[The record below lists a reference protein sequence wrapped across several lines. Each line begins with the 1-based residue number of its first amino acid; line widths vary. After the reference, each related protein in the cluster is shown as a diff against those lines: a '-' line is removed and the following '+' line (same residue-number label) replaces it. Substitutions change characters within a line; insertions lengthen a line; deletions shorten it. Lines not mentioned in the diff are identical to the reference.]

1 MKFDTGRAPRFRDGT
16 DMFRFAFQSCVR
28 PVTTIFLLG
37 GCLIGGAAIAQGV
50 QLAMLD
56 RIEPGLWELKMRD
69 GGRSER
75 LCLDDGRRL
84 IQLRHP
90 QAACRQ
96 FVVEDA
102 ASAVTVSYTCTGQGT
117 GRTRLRFESPRLVQL
132 ESSGIVNKLPFDVV
146 AEARRVGSCTTI

>member
-1 MKFDTGRAPRFRDGT
+1 MIRPPFRSPLTILFRSAALAAGLLAGT
-16 DMFRFAFQSCVR
+16 
-28 PVTTIFLLG
+28 
-37 GCLIGGAAIAQGV
+37 AIAQGV

-69 GGRSER
+69 GGRTER
-75 LCLDDGRRL
+75 LCLEDGRRL

-90 QAACRQ
+90 QMACRQ

-102 ASAVTVSYTCTGQGT
+102 ASTVTVSYTCPGQGD

-132 ESSGIVNKLPFDVV
+132 QSSGIAGKLPFEVV
-146 AEARRVGSCTTI
+146 AEARRVGSCTAS

>member
-1 MKFDTGRAPRFRDGT
+1 MAGDTTRAPRLCDSNAMYHIANRRA
-16 DMFRFAFQSCVR
+16 MSAFKMA
-28 PVTTIFLLG
+28 TLMGL
-37 GCLIGGAAIAQGV
+37 CLAGGAALAQGV

-90 QAACRQ
+90 QVACRQ
-96 FVVEDA
+96 FVVEDTA
-102 ASAVTVSYTCTGQGT
+102 TSVTVSYACTGQGT

-132 ESSGIVNKLPFDVV
+132 ESSGIANKLPFDVV
-146 AEARRVGSCTTI
+146 AEVRRVGSCTAS

>member
-1 MKFDTGRAPRFRDGT
+1 MN
-16 DMFRFAFQSCVR
+16 RFAFRSIR
-28 PVTTIFLLG
+28 RATG
-37 GCLIGGAAIAQGV
+37 GVALSGACLIGGAALALGV

-75 LCLDDGRRL
+75 LCLNDGRRL

-90 QAACRQ
+90 QVACRQ

-102 ASAVTVSYTCTGQGT
+102 ANSVTVSYTCNGQGT
-117 GRTRLRFESPRLVQL
+117 GRTRLRFESPRLLQIA
-132 ESSGIVNKLPFDVV
+132 SSAIANKLPFDVV
-146 AEARRVGSCTTI
+146 AEARRVGSCTTT

>member
-1 MKFDTGRAPRFRDGT
+1 MR
-16 DMFRFAFQSCVR
+16 RFAVR
-28 PVTTIFLLG
+28 AVLQTLG
-37 GCLIGGAAIAQGV
+37 ALACLSGGAAIAQGV

-56 RIEPGLWELKMRD
+56 RLEPGMWELKMRD

-90 QAACRQ
+90 QVPCRQ

-102 ASAVTVSYTCTGQGT
+102 ASAVTVSYTCTGQGS
-117 GRTRLRFESPRLVQL
+117 GRTRLRFESPRLVQI
-132 ESSGIVNKLPFDVV
+132 ESSGIANKLPFDVI
-146 AEARRVGSCTTI
+146 AEARRVGSCTSS